1 MNKIE
6 LLEMIKNGENSYVEF
21 KLDSISP
28 NELAEEV
35 VAFINSD
42 GGIILF
48 GVDDNGDI
56 EGITRTDLEEWII
69 NICRNNCDPGILP
82 FFEII
87 KGVEVNKDIGI
98 LRIPRG
104 FVHKTNRG
112 RWLIRAGSTKRD
124 ATTEELARLF
134 QQRGLVHYDIAP
146 VPRTAVKDIDIDRLN
161 YYWSYILKRDKE
173 ELERN
178 LENLLVNTRIMVETK
193 EGRFLSIAGALV
205 FAKNPQNF
213 LPQAGITAVRFRGN
227 EPDYETLDRKNIEG
241 TLVNSYSKDREVK
254 EYGVIDLA
262 VKFVEENTS
271 IFSTMKGIV
280 RQDIPQYRRESI
292 REAIVNAVAHRH
304 YSITGAKIRL
314 FIFDDRLEIRSPGRI
329 PNTVTIEQMKV
340 TSHYSRNP
348 EIVKFLTHYGY
359 VEDVGL
365 GIPNKILR
373 LSFQHSGIEPKL
385 EEHGEE
391 FIVTIFPAKPI

>member
-1 MNKIE
+1 MNKLE
-6 LLEMIKNGENSYVEF
+6 LFEIIKNGENSYVEF
-21 KLDSISP
+21 KLDTINTNS
-28 NELAEEV
+28 LAEEV
-35 VAFINSD
+35 VAFANTD
-42 GGIILF
+42 GGAILF
-48 GVDDNGDI
+48 GIDDDGNI
-56 EGITRTDLEEWII
+56 EGITRSDLEEWAI

-87 KGVEVNKDIGI
+87 KDVEVDKDIAI
-98 LRIPRG
+98 LRIPKG
-104 FVHKTNRG
+104 LVHKTNRG
-112 RWLIRAGSTKRD
+112 RWLIRAGSTIRD
-124 ATTEELARLF
+124 ATIEELGRLF

-146 VPRTAVKDIDIDRLN
+146 VPKTSTRDTDIDRLN
-161 YYWSYILKRDKE
+161 YYWSFILKRDIK

-178 LENLLVNTRIMVETK
+178 LENLLINTKIMVETK
-193 EGRFLSIAGALV
+193 EGRFLSIAGALI
-205 FAKNPQNF
+205 FGKAPQNF

-241 TLVNSYSKDREVK
+241 SLVNSFLENGEIK

-262 VKFVEENTS
+262 IKFVEENTAV
-271 IFSTMKGIV
+271 FSTMKGIH

-304 YSITGAKIRL
+304 YSITGTKIRI
-314 FIFDDRLEIRSPGRI
+314 FIFDDRIEIRSPGKI
-329 PNTVTIEQMKV
+329 PNTVTIEQMKI

-359 VEDVGL
+359 VEDIGL

-373 LSFQHSGIEPKL
+373 LSFQHSGKEPKL

-391 FIVTIFPAKPI
+391 FIVTIFPAKLI